1 MKRLCELLL
10 AAYLPLAMRHMLV
23 EGGFQRPS
31 PATHPMAPHPASA
44 RSIGAPLA
52 RLFAVQIR

>member
-1 MKRLCELLL
+1 MKRLYELLL

-23 EGGFQRPS
+23 EGGLPLRS
-31 PATHPMAPHPASA
+31 PGSDHVAPHSA
-44 RSIGAPLA
+44 CARGSGAPLV

>member
-1 MKRLCELLL
+1 MKRLHELLL

-23 EGGFQRPS
+23 EGGLARPS
-31 PATHPMAPHPASA
+31 PASHPVAPHSAST
-44 RSIGAPLA
+44 RGMGAPLV

>member
-1 MKRLCELLL
+1 MKRLHELLL

-23 EGGFQRPS
+23 EGGLPRPS
-31 PATHPMAPHPASA
+31 PARHPMVPHAPSA
-44 RSIGAPLA
+44 RGIGAPLV